1 MRRKAQVLVSLIVF
15 HVGLL
20 IAATG
25 IFASLFVL
33 PPHFKLAFAAIS
45 ILFGSFL
52 MFMGYRIG
60 KR

>member
-15 HVGLL
+15 NVGLL
-20 IAATG
+20 IAAIG
-25 IFASLFVL
+25 VLVSLFVL
-33 PPHFKLAFAAIS
+33 PPLFKPVFAAIS